1 MAESEAALQ
10 LKRRA
15 RRRLVGAIA
24 LVSFVVIILPLILDK
39 EPGPAGPPLDVQIP
53 KQESGGFTSRAV
65 PPAAQMPAAPAP
77 ETKAEIPSAKAE
89 SLPVT
94 AAPSIAG
101 KAAAAPALPAD
112 KGVDGR
118 AHAEA
123 WVVTLEAFSNPN
135 NVAQLRTKL
144 TAAGVKSYTESVK
157 TSKGDLTRVRAGPFA
172 SKEAAETARAK
183 LDSLG
188 LKPGAVTS
196 R

>member
-53 KQESGGFTSRAV
+53 KQESGGFTNRAV

-77 ETKAEIPSAKAE
+77 EKKAEIPPARADP
-89 SLPVT
+89 LPVT
-94 AAPSIAG
+94 AQPALAE
-101 KAAAAPALPAD
+101 KTAVAPALPAD
-112 KGVDGR
+112 KGDEGR
-118 AHAEA
+118 AQAEA
-123 WVVTLEAFSNPN
+123 WVVTLDAFANPK

-144 TAAGVKSYTESVK
+144 TAAGVKSYTEAVK

-183 LDSLG
+183 LESLG